1 MVSHPA
7 ENSADSS
14 TIIAEGHGRLRP
26 RARLLRTIG
35 AELISS
41 ELVAVIELVRNC
53 YDADATRVELVFEKP
68 HLPEEARLTIRD
80 NGHGMSREI
89 LLGPWLE
96 PATDHKAGTGVGPL
110 AGSHSP
116 GGRRRLGSKGVG
128 RFAAQRL
135 GSRLVV
141 QTRAPESETELLA
154 WFNWDELDRAD
165 RYLDQLAIPWREQE
179 AEHLKS
185 HGTALVMHRLR
196 DHWTPERFDKLRLGL
211 ERLLGPGMHSSG
223 FSIHLIIDGVREA
236 IQPALDKV
244 QAMYSLKGTVAV
256 GGQCRLVY
264 KDINGAEE
272 VWERVVFWPEEGG
285 NCGPFTFHISAW
297 DLDREPLRLFLEKTG
312 AGYGLRDFR
321 RLIREHSGISLY
333 RDGFRILPYG
343 EPDNDWLRLDRRR
356 VNNPTMRLSN
366 NQILGVLQLTADS
379 NPGLKDQTNREGLV
393 TNEAYSHLQQVVLE
407 LMGYLENRRFSA
419 RRSMDI
425 VWSRRSAIL
434 PELQTGPEKE
444 IDTLLEGLS
453 DGKNSAKQ
461 ARRLKELL
469 SERRGAVTDSV
480 QHYASLATVG
490 HLSGLVFEQ
499 LNHPMRQLKSQ
510 LRELKME
517 LGGDLEPEDIEDLQF
532 SVERMMR
539 LVDGLERRMEKM
551 DPLAMG
557 RRERKPERVKLEQ
570 LARQVID
577 AFEDRLNAAEIIW
590 EIKGKK
596 DAELETVPTV
606 IQQALANLV
615 DNAIYWLGQRKR
627 GRILRVL
634 ILKTELIVVNNGPL
648 IPIELH
654 ERIFDPHFST
664 RPEAAGMGL
673 ALSRDLLASIGWRLK
688 VRNVED
694 QVWFSL
700 ELV

>member
-1 MVSHPA
+1 MVPHPE
-7 ENSADSS
+7 ENSSES
-14 TIIAEGHGRLRP
+14 TTVIAEGHGRLRP

-41 ELVAVIELVRNC
+41 EIVAVIELVRNC
-53 YDADATRVELVFEKP
+53 YDADASLVELIFEKP
-68 HLPEEARLTIRD
+68 HLPDHARLTIRD
-80 NGHGMSREI
+80 NGHGMTREI

-96 PATDHKAGTGVGPL
+96 PATDHKAGTGAGHL
-110 AGSHSP
+110 AGNRSP
-116 GGRRRLGSKGVG
+116 KGRRRLGSKGVG

-135 GSRLVV
+135 GSHLVV
-141 QTRAPESETELLA
+141 QTRSPETATELLA
-154 WFNWDELDRAD
+154 WFDWAELDRAD

-179 AEHLKS
+179 AENLS
-185 HGTALVMHRLR
+185 GQGTALVVDHLR

-211 ERLLGPGMHSSG
+211 ERLLGPGMSSSE
-223 FSIHLIIDGVREA
+223 FSIQLVVDGVREA
-236 IQPALDKV
+236 IQPALEKV
-244 QAMYSLKGTVAV
+244 RAMYSLEGTVAV

-285 NCGPFTFHISAW
+285 NCGPFTFHINAW

-366 NQILGVLQLTADS
+366 NQILGMLQLTADG
-379 NPGLKDQTNREGLV
+379 NPELKDQTNREGLV

-407 LMGYLENRRFSA
+407 LLGYLENRRFSA

-425 VWSRRSAIL
+425 NWSKRSLLL
-434 PELQTGPEKE
+434 PELQAGPEKE
-444 IDTLLEGLS
+444 INTLLDGLS
-453 DGKNSAKQ
+453 DGKNDAKQ

-469 SERRGAVTDSV
+469 SARRSAVTESV

-517 LGGDLEPEDIEDLQF
+517 LNGELEPEDIEDLQF
-532 SVERMMR
+532 SVERMVR
-539 LVDGLERRMEKM
+539 LVDGLERRLDKM

-557 RRERKPERVKLEQ
+557 RRERKPEKANLEQ
-570 LARQVID
+570 LTRQVLG

-590 EIKGKK
+590 EIRGKK
-596 DAELETVPTV
+596 DAELETVPTIV
-606 IQQALANLV
+606 QQALANVV

-627 GRILRVL
+627 GRVLRVL
-634 ILKTELIVVNNGPL
+634 ILKNEIVLTNNGPL
-648 IPIELH
+648 IAAEVMDRL
-654 ERIFDPHFST
+654 FDPHFST
-664 RPEAAGMGL
+664 RPDAAGMGL
-673 ALSRDLLASIGWRLK
+673 TLSRDLLASIGGRIK
-688 VRNVED
+688 ARNCED
-694 QVWFSL
+694 KVWFTVTL
-700 ELV
+700 G